1 MELSIGLDYLDIEF
15 FVSFCK
21 PLLGLHVDK
30 RREIGKEVSWLLLYQ
45 LERIWN
51 HLWACLEVGGYLD
64 YLD

>member
-30 RREIGKEVSWLLLYQ
+30 RREIGKMRYGTKQTDIKKMESCKM
-45 LERIWN
+45 LE
-51 HLWACLEVGGYLD
+51 E
-64 YLD
+64 